1 MDDDLHFFYILA
13 YCVLLSTHTHMSK
26 LNYVNSNLS
35 ATDLLSRIKS
45 PLAGWFY
52 IFLYFASSPKNIHHS
67 FWPSAYVVRRKS
79 TTQFTYIHSLL
90 QHHLHLGHSFI
101 LIYNTQHSKYSVRC
115 NLAAKIQLLYG
126 KSIILIFFILHWIN
140 IIIIHFMFTGCLN

>member
-1 MDDDLHFFYILA
+1 MITCIFSIFQHTVYFLA
-13 YCVLLSTHTHMSK
+13 HTHMSK

-45 PLAGWFY
+45 PLAQQLVGS
-52 IFLYFASSPKNIHHS
+52 IYFSTSPLPQKTFIIHFDPVLMQS
-67 FWPSAYVVRRKS
+67 GVNPQLNLRIY
-79 TTQFTYIHSLL
+79 SLL

-115 NLAAKIQLLYG
+115 NLAAKIQLLYR

-140 IIIIHFMFTGCLN
+140 IIIIHFVFTG

>member
-1 MDDDLHFFYILA
+1 
-13 YCVLLSTHTHMSK
+13 MSK

-35 ATDLLSRIKS
+35 PTDLLSRIKS
-45 PLAGWFY
+45 SPLY
-52 IFLYFASSPKNIHHS
+52 LLVPPLSIYFSAAELPPSPKNIHHS

-79 TTQFTYIHSLL
+79 TTQFTYVYSLL

-140 IIIIHFMFTGCLN
+140 IIIIHFVFTGCLN